1 MGSFIHDKTE
11 CDILLGNS
19 NKGKIVKERKKL
31 TGIKNKKLF
40 WSKFFWS
47 NNSKEPNVNVIVID
61 QKFLTLLLSFL
72 NDAPQI
78 KCIL

>member
-40 WSKFFWS
+40 WS